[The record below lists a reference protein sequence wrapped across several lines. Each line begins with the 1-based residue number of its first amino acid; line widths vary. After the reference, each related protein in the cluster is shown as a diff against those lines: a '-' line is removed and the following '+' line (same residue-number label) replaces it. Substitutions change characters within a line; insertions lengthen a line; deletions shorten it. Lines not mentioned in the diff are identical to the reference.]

1 MEPQQFTATV
11 VTGPDGRVYLPVPFD
26 PDAVWGA
33 KSAHHV
39 HGTVGACDV
48 RAVIES
54 LGGGRAIRLGPAW
67 RRDRGIGPGDT
78 VEVVLKPEGPQ
89 RGDLAPDLAA
99 ALAANPAAGAFYDS
113 LAQFYRR
120 AYLTWIDGT
129 KRRPE
134 VRAQRIADVVG
145 WLAAGVKQRPRA

>member
-1 MEPQQFTATV
+1 VEPQHFTAV
-11 VTGPDGRVYLPVPFD
+11 VATGPKGLVYLPVPFD

-33 KSAHHV
+33 KPAHHV
-39 HGTVGACDV
+39 HGTVGVCGV
-48 RAVIES
+48 RAVIEPF
-54 LGGGRAIRLGPAW
+54 GDGRGIRLGPAW

-89 RGDLAPDLAA
+89 RGELAEDLAA
-99 ALAANPAAGAFYDS
+99 ALAANPEAGTFFDA

-129 KRRPE
+129 KRRPD
-134 VRAQRIADVVG
+134 VRAQRIADVVS
-145 WLAAGVKQRPRA
+145 WLAAGIKERPR